1 MLSGLIELMDWF
13 NSRNYL
19 IDQNYITWMIIVS
32 QGRRVGVLGVMWSR
46 SRITDTHKTFESRKN
61 TVISCP
67 VTSLYQVHPK
77 SEWWSKQF
85 IEAGENSLLIETM
98 LTLFNYIYIHFS
110 FSLLLHQ
117 FDKKCK
123 TKRGCSVWLRFS
135 FILFVLS
142 LVSINP
148 ISTSISTNSEPKCCS
163 TT

>member
-1 MLSGLIELMDWF
+1 MLFGLIELMEWF
-13 NSRNYL
+13 NSRDYL

-32 QGRRVGVLGVMWSR
+32 QGRRVGVLGVMWSG
-46 SRITDTHKTFESRKN
+46 SRITDIHKTFESREN
-61 TVISCP
+61 TVISCL
-67 VTSLYQVHPK
+67 VTPLWVHPK

-85 IEAGENSLLIETM
+85 IEAM
-98 LTLFNYIYIHFS
+98 LTYFNMYDHFS

-123 TKRGCSVWLRFS
+123 TKRECSVWLRFS